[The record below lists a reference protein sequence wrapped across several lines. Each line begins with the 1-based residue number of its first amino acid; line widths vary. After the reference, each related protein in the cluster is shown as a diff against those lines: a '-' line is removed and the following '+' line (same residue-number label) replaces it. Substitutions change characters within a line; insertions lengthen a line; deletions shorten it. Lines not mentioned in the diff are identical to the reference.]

1 MMIPR
6 KMKRV
11 ELTVLARDVDQ
22 VIEYLG
28 RRGILHFSESPG
40 DQSPEGGPASGAFSG
55 GDRGLQDMGLRAGAP
70 EPLARPGEAPGSP
83 PAALSGEGS
92 GPERPARTRSLNKAG
107 YRHIRDNLEKLR
119 SGAAF
124 LGIELPGEPEED
136 TGFPGEAGELLTAKL
151 HEGVTSLINREQEA
165 AQEKRKVEETLNE
178 AQAFANLNAP
188 FADLD
193 QLSYLSLRVGRL
205 DNKAQEQVRRSLAD
219 RAVII
224 PLGEGGERI
233 LAAASRRGRF
243 ALDSEL
249 KRAGFIP
256 IAIPEGYQ
264 GIPEELLGGLK
275 NRLTMAEAE
284 LEQIRRSKEELSRET
299 APHFR
304 ALTAS
309 YLMAAEVEQLKAKLA
324 VTRSIYVL
332 SGWTPQDTV
341 RQMVEDLT
349 RITEKRIAVRTF
361 SPEEMPEVA
370 EGREKVPV
378 SLKHGAYVKGFEPV
392 VFSYGA
398 PLYGTIDPTPFVAF
412 FFTILFGLMFGDLG
426 QGLVLFSLGLLTRA
440 KGPKA
445 LKGFRGYSTPLIAV
459 GIASMGMGLL
469 TGEIFTIGGLL
480 ASPTRAVTSF
490 FMHIFGIAGEPPDR
504 ILHLMPEKGNIVKLF
519 YFFGF
524 TISVGIVLNSIG
536 LIVNV
541 LNLFALKRYERALF
555 SKTGLAGIALFW
567 YAVFIAVRCLAGGRF
582 AWFDLAGL
590 LVPAFCVFFGPLLW
604 RLISGER
611 PILKEGLMVFIM
623 EGFVEILET
632 LSTYISNTVSFLR
645 VGAFALSHAVL
656 SFIVFTLS
664 GMVSRGVAGGP
675 VFALGILIFG
685 NLVIIVLE
693 GMIVAIQVVRLQY
706 YEFFSKFFT
715 ETGIEYKPFR
725 FRRER
730 QG

>member
-1 MMIPR
+1 
-6 KMKRV
+6 MKRM
-11 ELTVLARDVDQ
+11 ELTVLARDVDR

-28 RRGILHFSESPG
+28 RRGIMHFSESAEG
-40 DQSPEGGPASGAFSG
+40 QGPEGDTARSAGSPGSGRG
-55 GDRGLQDMGLRAGAP
+55 GGFQDIGLRAGAP
-70 EPLARPGEAPGSP
+70 EPPARPGPF
-83 PAALSGEGS
+83 LSGSS
-92 GPERPARTRSLNKAG
+92 GEAAGAEQSARVRSLDKAS

-119 SGAAF
+119 SGAVF
-124 LGIELPGEPEED
+124 LGIELPDEPEED
-136 TGFPGEAGELLTAKL
+136 TSLPGETEEVLTNKL
-151 HEGVTSLINREQEA
+151 HEGVTSLITREKEA
-165 AQEKRKVEETLNE
+165 AQEKHKVEETLNE

-193 QLSYLSLRVGRL
+193 QLSYLTLRVGRL
-205 DNKAQEQVRRSLAD
+205 DSKAQEQVRRSLVD

-249 KRAGFIP
+249 KKAGFIP

-264 GIPEELLGGLK
+264 GIPTELLGSLK
-275 NRLTMAEAE
+275 DRLTLAAAE
-284 LEQIRRSKEELSRET
+284 LEQIRRHKEELSRET

-309 YLMAAEVEQLKAKLA
+309 YLMAAAVERLKGKLTA
-324 VTRSIYVL
+324 TRSIYIL
-332 SGWTPQDTV
+332 SGWVPQDTIQ
-341 RQMVEDLT
+341 RMVEDLT
-349 RITEKRIAVRTF
+349 RITEKRIAVRAFT
-361 SPEEMPEVA
+361 PEEMPEVA

-378 SLKHGAYVKGFEPV
+378 SLKHGAYVKGFEGV

-412 FFTILFGLMFGDLG
+412 FFTILFGIMFGDLG
-426 QGLVLFSLGLLTRA
+426 QGFILLSLGLLTRA

-445 LKGFRGYSTPLIAV
+445 LKGFHGYSTPLIAV
-459 GIASMGMGLL
+459 GIASMVMGLL
-469 TGEIFTIGGLL
+469 TGEIFTIEGLL
-480 ASPTRAVTSF
+480 AAPTRAVAGF
-490 FMHIFGIAGEPPDR
+490 VMNIFGIAGEPPDR
-504 ILHLMPEKGNIVKLF
+504 ILHLMPEKGNVVKLF

-541 LNLFALKRYERALF
+541 LNLFVLKRYERAFF

-567 YAVFIAVRCLAGGRF
+567 YAVFIAIRCLAGGRF
-582 AWFDLAGL
+582 AWFDLVGL
-590 LVPAFCVFFGPLLW
+590 LIPAFCIFFGPVLW

-611 PILKEGLMVFIM
+611 PVLKEGLMVFIM

-675 VFALGILIFG
+675 VFALGIVIFG

-715 ETGIEYKPFR
+715 ETGVEFKPFR
-725 FRRER
+725 FRRE
-730 QG
+730 G

>member
-1 MMIPR
+1 
-6 KMKRV
+6 MKHI
-11 ELTVLARDVDQ
+11 ELTVLARDVDR

-28 RRGILHFSESPG
+28 RRGIMHFSEG
-40 DQSPEGGPASGAFSG
+40 AGGQGPEGDTARIAGAMGSGRDG
-55 GDRGLQDMGLRAGAP
+55 GFRDMGLRAGAP
-70 EPLARPGEAPGSP
+70 EPPARPGGVPGFP
-83 PAALSGEGS
+83 PAASPLSAPSGEAS
-92 GPERPARTRSLNKAG
+92 GAEQSARVRSLDKAS

-124 LGIELPGEPEED
+124 LGLELPNEPEED
-136 TGFPGEAGELLTAKL
+136 TRFPGETEEVLTNKL
-151 HEGVTSLINREQEA
+151 HEGVTSLINREKEA

-193 QLSYLSLRVGRL
+193 QLSYLTLRVGRL
-205 DNKAQEQVRRSLAD
+205 DSKAQEQVRRSLVD

-233 LAAASRRGRF
+233 MAAASRRGRF

-249 KRAGFIP
+249 KKAGFIP

-264 GIPEELLGGLK
+264 GIPVELLGGLK
-275 NRLTMAEAE
+275 NRLTLAEAE
-284 LEQIRRSKEELSRET
+284 LEQIRWYKEELSRET

-309 YLMAAEVEQLKAKLA
+309 YLMAAAVEQLKGKLTA
-324 VTRSIYVL
+324 TRSIYIL
-332 SGWTPQDTV
+332 SGWVPQDAV
-341 RQMVEDLT
+341 QRMVEGLT
-349 RITEKRIAVRTF
+349 QVTEKRIAIRTF
-361 SPEEMPEVA
+361 TPEEMPDVM

-378 SLKHGAYVKGFEPV
+378 SLKHGAYVKGFESV

-426 QGLVLFSLGLLTRA
+426 QGFILFSLGLLTSA
-440 KGPKA
+440 KGSKT

-459 GIASMGMGLL
+459 GIASMVMGLL
-469 TGEIFTIGGLL
+469 TGEIFTIEGLL
-480 ASPTRAVTSF
+480 AAPTRAVAGF
-490 FMHIFGIAGEPPDR
+490 VMRVFGIAGEPPDR
-504 ILHLMPEKGNIVKLF
+504 ILHLMPEKGNVVKLF

-567 YAVFIAVRCLAGGRF
+567 YAIFIAIRCLAGGRF
-582 AWFDLAGL
+582 VWFDLAAL
-590 LVPAFCVFFGPLLW
+590 LIPVFCIFFGPVLW
-604 RLISGER
+604 RLVSGER
-611 PILKEGLMVFIM
+611 PILEEGLMVFIM

-675 VFALGILIFG
+675 VFALGIMIFG

-715 ETGIEYKPFR
+715 ETGVEFKPFR
-725 FRRER
+725 FRRE
-730 QG
+730 G